1 MNPVSTIG
9 VGTTVRGSIRGEGD
23 LEIHGRVEGTVVV
36 TGEVIISETALL
48 RSDVRARRIIVR
60 GAVAGD
66 VSADESIVLEPGA
79 RVLGDLGAPQIGIRP
94 GGLVRGNVST
104 GGPLPETKSLPAP
117 AAAAGRARVA
127 AAPAARLAPARAATP
142 APAARPV
149 AARPAAP
156 PAPARTVPVAA
167 RPAPARVEPAA
178 SPSRGDAAP
187 SAAAVAPVT
196 RASEEEELEGDE
208 PDEVDEAESTADG
221 PPPPVVPALRKGA
234 KASLRRKGAR

>member
-1 MNPVSTIG
+1 MSSVSTIG

-48 RSDVRARRIIVR
+48 KSDVRARRITVR

-94 GGLVRGNVST
+94 GGMVRGNVST

-127 AAPAARLAPARAATP
+127 QAPAAPAARLAPARAATP

-149 AARPAAP
+149 AARPAA
-156 PAPARTVPVAA
+156 APARSAPVAA
-167 RPAPARVEPAA
+167 RPASARIEPAA
-178 SPSRGDAAP
+178 SSSRGDAAP
-187 SAAAVAPVT
+187 SAVVAAVAKAP
-196 RASEEEELEGDE
+196 EEEELEVDE
-208 PDEVDEAESTADG
+208 PDEVDEAEATGDG